1 MSQKNQNNPDT
12 NEPEIVDVD
21 YDIASDVNKSDEKSS
36 TSKIPEREPSV
47 NTTHNEVLD
56 ELKLAYKQLEEKEEQ
71 YNKMH
76 DRYLRALADYE
87 NLEKRTRLERAR
99 MTEYANERIL
109 LKLIDL
115 ADSFN
120 KAERSM
126 SEKETPSHDSIY
138 EGFKAVSKQF
148 DSILKN
154 EGLERILALGEKF
167 DPNFHEVVYV
177 KSDSESEEDFIL
189 EEVQIGYLLNSKVLR
204 PTKVVVA
211 KTKKKGEN

>member
-1 MSQKNQNNPDT
+1 MSQKNQNNPDS

-21 YDIASDVNKSDEKSS
+21 YDIESDINKSDEKSS
-36 TSKIPEREPSV
+36 SSNIPEGEPSV
-47 NTTHNEVLD
+47 STTHNELLD

-87 NLEKRTRLERAR
+87 NLDKRSRLERAR
-99 MTEYANERIL
+99 MAEKANERIF

-115 ADSFN
+115 ADSFD
-120 KAERSM
+120 KAEASM
-126 SEKETPSHDSIY
+126 SEKEAPPHDSNF
-138 EGFKAVSKQF
+138 EGFKAVRKQF

-154 EGLERILALGEKF
+154 EGFERISALGEKF

-177 KSDSESEEDFIL
+177 KSDSEYEEDFIL

-211 KTKKKGEN
+211 KTKTKGEK

>member
-21 YDIASDVNKSDEKSS
+21 YDIDSDVNKSDENS
-36 TSKIPEREPSV
+36 TSSNIPEGEPSV

-56 ELKLAYKQLEEKEEQ
+56 ELKLAYKQVEEKEEQ

-87 NLEKRTRLERAR
+87 NLDKRSRLERAR
-99 MTEYANERIL
+99 MAEKANERIF

-115 ADSFN
+115 ADSFD
-120 KAERSM
+120 KAEASM
-126 SEKETPSHDSIY
+126 SEKEATSHDSFF
-138 EGFKAVSKQF
+138 EGFKAVRKQF

-154 EGLERILALGEKF
+154 EGFERISALGEKF

-177 KSDSESEEDFIL
+177 KSDSDSEEDIIL

-204 PTKVVVA
+204 PTKVVVT
-211 KTKKKGEN
+211 KTKKKGEK